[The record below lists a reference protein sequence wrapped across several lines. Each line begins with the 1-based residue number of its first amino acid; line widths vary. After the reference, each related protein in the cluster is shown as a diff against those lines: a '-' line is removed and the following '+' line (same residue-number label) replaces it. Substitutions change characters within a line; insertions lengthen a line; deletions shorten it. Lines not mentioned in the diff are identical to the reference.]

1 MNKDTLL
8 KSRLTSLNKVIF
20 VILAMILV
28 KTIYMTTIKKD
39 YYVDLANQKTYKR
52 IMVQAPRG
60 EIKDRNGLVLA
71 GNVPEFTVQIVG
83 DSFSQKG
90 VDNDEY
96 QNKTAYSLIRILEK
110 NGEKYEDEFPIIME
124 AGKYKYTYDK
134 KIEEFR
140 SEEHT
145 SELQSRQYLVCR

>member
-96 QNKTAYSLIRILEK
+96 QNRSAYSL
-110 NGEKYEDEFPIIME
+110 
-124 AGKYKYTYDK
+124 
-134 KIEEFR
+134 R

-145 SELQSRQYLVCR
+145 SELQSRQYLVC